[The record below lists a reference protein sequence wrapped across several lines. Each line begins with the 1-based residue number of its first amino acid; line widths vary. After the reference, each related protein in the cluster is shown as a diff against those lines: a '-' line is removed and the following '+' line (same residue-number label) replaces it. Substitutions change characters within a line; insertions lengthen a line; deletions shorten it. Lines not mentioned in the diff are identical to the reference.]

1 MATDSTQKNSL
12 KYCCNICHFSS
23 SNKNDYN
30 RHILTNKHKIN
41 VLSTNV
47 NTESTEQPHICNICN
62 KKYKERSGLWRHKK
76 KCNANSDISDIAAN
90 VQSVLND
97 KDIIMALVK
106 DNTDFKAMLIKVL
119 ENGTNSNNMLMKV
132 LENGTNNN
140 SNNINTNN
148 SHNKTFN
155 LQFFLNETCKN
166 AMNIDEFVSSIK
178 PTLEDLEHVG
188 KVGYAEG
195 ISNIIIKRLNEVGVT
210 ERPIHC
216 SDVKREVLYIKTDNV
231 WNKETVEK
239 PLLVNAIKRVAKD
252 NMDNILVWQK
262 ANPGCTDSDSK
273 QNKKYLNMVY
283 NSMSGLSSDETNK
296 NMNKIISRLSNNV
309 QLTNCK
315 SI

>member
-1 MATDSTQKNSL
+1 MEVFGDIKTSKNTKKFVCIECEFS
-12 KYCCNICHFSS
+12 CC
-23 SNKNDYN
+23 KKGDWN
-30 RHILTNKHKIN
+30 RHIMRPKHINLTSSN
-41 VLSTNV
+41 TNV
-47 NTESTEQPHICNICN
+47 IENTSKNINICNICS
-62 KKYKERSGLWRHKK
+62 KEYKSRNGLWHHKK
-76 KCNANSDISDIAAN
+76 KCNTNSDISDIAAN

-97 KDIIMALVK
+97 KEIIMALIK
-106 DNTDFKAMLIKVL
+106 DNSDFK
-119 ENGTNSNNMLMKV
+119 SMLMKV

>member
-1 MATDSTQKNSL
+1 MKQFETNLLPKISKKFNCKL
-12 KYCCNICHFSS
+12 CNYFTSKLS
-23 SNKNDYN
+23 EF
-30 RHILTNKHKIN
+30 NKHLATVKHKKRQNETFETEMEQKISKN
-41 VLSTNV
+41 H
-47 NTESTEQPHICNICN
+47 QCICGVYFNS
-62 KKYKERSGLWRHKK
+62 RTTLWRHKK
-76 KCNANSDISDIAAN
+76 KCNTNSDISDIAAN

-97 KDIIMALVK
+97 KEIIMALIK
-106 DNTDFKAMLIKVL
+106 DNSDFK
-119 ENGTNSNNMLMKV
+119 SMLMKV